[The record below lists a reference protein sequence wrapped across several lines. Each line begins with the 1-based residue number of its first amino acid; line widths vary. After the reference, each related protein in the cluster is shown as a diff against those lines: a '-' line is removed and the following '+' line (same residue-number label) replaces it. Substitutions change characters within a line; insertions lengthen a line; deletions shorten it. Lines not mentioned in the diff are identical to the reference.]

1 MSAQRTPADD
11 GIDTCHSSEGTPR
24 MQPLAA
30 YYVFVAN
37 EEARN
42 ASTRRPY
49 RSAPPKHTG
58 RFRVSAAVAALVRPI
73 RRTAATPA

>member
-1 MSAQRTPADD
+1 
-11 GIDTCHSSEGTPR
+11 

-42 ASTRRPY
+42 ASTRPY
-49 RSAPPKHTG
+49 RSAPPKHAG
-58 RFRVSAAVAALVRPI
+58 RSRFGAAVAALVRPI

>member
-1 MSAQRTPADD
+1 
-11 GIDTCHSSEGTPR
+11 

-58 RFRVSAAVAALVRPI
+58 RSRVSAAVAALVRPI

>member
-1 MSAQRTPADD
+1 
-11 GIDTCHSSEGTPR
+11 

-30 YYVFVAN
+30 YFVFVAN

-49 RSAPPKHTG
+49 RSAPPKRSG
-58 RFRVSAAVAALVRPI
+58 PSRVGAAVAALVRPI
-73 RRTAATPA
+73 RRTAANPA